1 MTRGRAVQRE
11 NPQYNIETVSLVY
24 ANVNQEKGPS
34 WYDVEN
40 YELPRDSQDPYYL
53 LDWVGTGKYSDVY
66 TAKYGDQIVAIKVL
80 KPVRSQKYNREAKIL
95 INLRG
100 GPNIIQLISVV
111 QNPKNFQYSFVFEYI
126 NDIGFDTLMKTAT
139 DLEARF
145 YLYQLMRALQYCHS
159 QGIMHRDVKPLNILY
174 DNKQRKLRLIDWG
187 LADFYHPYQRYNIHV
202 ASRNFKPIELLLDY
216 QCYDYS
222 VDIWS
227 FGATMAALIFKK
239 TPFFKGNNDL
249 EMIKEIA
256 SVLGGEK
263 LEKYMQKYGIPQ
275 PDGFPKSCLKKK
287 AKPLESCLRKNAKK
301 DLVSPEA
308 LDLLDKC
315 LRYDHQERITAAD
328 ALKHPY
334 FDPVRDMV
342 AN

>member
-1 MTRGRAVQRE
+1 MTKGRAVQRD
-11 NPQYNIETVSLVY
+11 NPTYNIETVSSVY
-24 ANVNQEKGPS
+24 ANVNREKGPS
-34 WYDVEN
+34 WFDVDSF
-40 YELPRDSQDPYYL
+40 ELPRDPQDPFLL
-53 LDWVGTGKYSDVY
+53 LDWIGTGKYSDVF

-100 GPNIIQLISVV
+100 GPNIIRLISVV
-111 QNPKNFQYSFVFEYI
+111 QNPKNFQYSFVFEHI
-126 NDIGFDTLMKTAT
+126 NDIGFDQLMETAT
-139 DLEARF
+139 DTDARF

-174 DNKQRKLRLIDWG
+174 DKSHNMVRLIDWG
-187 LADFYHPYQRYNIHV
+187 LADFYHPGQRYNIHV

-216 QCYDYS
+216 QFYDYS

-239 TPFFKGNNDL
+239 SPFFKGNNDL
-249 EMIKEIA
+249 DMVKEIA
-256 SVLGGEK
+256 TVLGGEK
-263 LEKYMQKYGIPQ
+263 LEQYMKKYGIPQ
-275 PDGFPKSCLKKK
+275 PEDFPKNCLKKPPK
-287 AKPLESCLRKNAKK
+287 LLKKFIKNSNRH
-301 DLVSPEA
+301 LVSPDA

-315 LRYDHQERITAAD
+315 LRYDHTERITALD
-328 ALKHPY
+328 ALNHPY
-334 FDPVRDMV
+334 FNPVRDMP